1 LGESS
6 AVRAAFDAIP
16 EIGRCDGLVEVGKGK
31 IFGSPFST
39 NVSIK
44 IGGSEYVGC
53 VAVRITLNRTIEH
66 CDNVHDEEQTA
77 DNVSAFTIGFS
88 QRSVGD
94 V

>member
-1 LGESS
+1 M
-6 AVRAAFDAIP
+6 I
-16 EIGRCDGLVEVGKGK
+16 EIGKG
-31 IFGSPFST
+31 ILCGSSFST
-39 NVSIK
+39 NVSIQ

-53 VAVRITLNRTIEH
+53 VAVRITLNRTIDH

-88 QRSVGD
+88 QRPVGD